1 MPTVMSHALAA
12 AALATAFPESSV
24 PRRVVIAGV
33 ICSMLPDVDALG
45 VCFGLPRGDLLG
57 HRGVTHSLLF
67 AAGLALAALLALL
80 SRARPIRNRFGAWSY
95 LFLAAASHGILDA
108 MTNRAG
114 LGIPF
119 FWPFDSTRHFF
130 SFAPIAM
137 SPLGTDFFS
146 QRGLAVLLNEFQWV
160 WIPSLLFAVVMLSC
174 RGGFRTWFRGDHA
187 A

>member
-12 AALATAFPESSV
+12 AALATAFPQSSV
-24 PRRVVIAGV
+24 PRHVVIAGV
-33 ICSMLPDVDALG
+33 VCSMLPDVDAVG

-67 AAGLALAALLALL
+67 AAGLASAALLALR
-80 SRARPIRNRFGAWSY
+80 SMARPIGNRLGAWTY
-95 LFLAAASHGILDA
+95 LLLAAASHGMLDA
-108 MTNRAG
+108 MTDRAG

-119 FWPFDSTRHFF
+119 FWPFDSTRYFF

-146 QRGLAVLLNEFQWV
+146 QRGLAVLLNEIQWV
-160 WIPSLLFAVVMLSC
+160 WIPSLLFAAVILSC
-174 RGGFRTWFRGDHA
+174 RGGAANFFRRA
-187 A
+187 IE